1 MEIVAFVA
9 LLALAEYMF
18 FSFQVGLARGKYEV
32 EAPAVTGHPIFER
45 KLRVQQ
51 NTLEQLIVFL
61 PSLWFF
67 GIYVSSTL
75 AALLGIVFVVA
86 RFLYST
92 GYVADPAKRTV
103 GFGMGFLAQVI
114 LLFGALIGSAL
125 SFLG

>member
-67 GIYVSSTL
+67 GIYVSSTV

-92 GYVADPAKRTV
+92 GYVADPDKRTV

-114 LLFGALIGSAL
+114 LLVGALIGSAF

>member
-1 MEIVAFVA
+1 MEIVTFVA
-9 LLALAEYMF
+9 LLALVEYMF
-18 FSFQVGLARGKYEV
+18 FSFQVGQARGQYEI
-32 EAPAVTGHPIFER
+32 EAPAVAGHPIFER

-67 GIYVSSTL
+67 GFYVSSL
-75 AALLGIVFVVA
+75 GAALLGIAFIVA
-86 RFLYST
+86 RFIYST

-103 GFGMGFLAQVI
+103 GFGIGFLALVI
-114 LLFGALIGSAL
+114 LLLGALIGSAL

>member
-32 EAPAVTGHPIFER
+32 EAPAETGHPIFER

-67 GIYVSSTL
+67 GIYVSSTV

-92 GYVADPAKRTV
+92 GYVADPDKRTV

-114 LLFGALIGSAL
+114 LLVGALIGSAF